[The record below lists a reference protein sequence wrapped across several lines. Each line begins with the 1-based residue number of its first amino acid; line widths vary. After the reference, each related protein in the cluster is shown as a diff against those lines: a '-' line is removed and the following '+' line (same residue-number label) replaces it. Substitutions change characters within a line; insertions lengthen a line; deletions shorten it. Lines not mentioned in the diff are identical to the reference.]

1 MLGQGSELSLF
12 FKFIADAD
20 SNIKIEYPVTISR
33 NMIVPK
39 TNEGYAENVLASD
52 LVSFSLKDFKNIYR
66 EETLYFTFNVRYNF
80 K

>member
-1 MLGQGSELSLF
+1 
-12 FKFIADAD
+12 
-20 SNIKIEYPVTISR
+20 
-33 NMIVPK
+33 MIVPK